1 MAFAL
6 IVTRPDGTE
15 FIDNDGSG
23 TPPAS
28 KFAAALAA
36 MRVFAEEGVSITIRE
51 AKQVG
56 RELRDGETGVPR
68 RHHESGY
75 SFKITE
81 F

>member
-6 IVTRPDGTE
+6 IVTRPDGAE

-28 KFAAALAA
+28 KFIAALAIP
-36 MRVFAEEGVSITIRE
+36 RVFTEEGVSITIGE
-51 AKQVG
+51 AKRVG
-56 RELRDGETGVPR
+56 RELLDGETGVPR

-75 SFKITE
+75 VFKITE

>member
-23 TPPAS
+23 EPPES
-28 KFAAALAA
+28 KFTAALAVL
-36 MRVFAEEGVSITIRE
+36 RIFTEEGVTITVRE
-51 AKQVG
+51 AARVG
-56 RELRDGETGVPR
+56 RELLDGETGVPR

-75 SFKITE
+75 VFKITE